1 MTTPISHQISTGTFT
16 RDPRVQSPSE
26 DAFRA
31 DPVCADRPQERE
43 RFARGLLAA
52 AIFTLGLAACGEAVD
67 DTTGTVPADPTIT
80 ETAPLDNTA
89 PPAEPITP
97 VQ

>member
-1 MTTPISHQISTGTFT
+1 MSRS
-16 RDPRVQSPSE
+16 QSSRSSVHP
-26 DAFRA
+26 DAA
-31 DPVCADRPQERE
+31 PPAEGE

-67 DTTGTVPADPTIT
+67 DPTGTVPADPDTT
-80 ETAPLDNTA
+80 ETRPLNDPA
-89 PPAEPITP
+89 PPVTP